1 MKPVEAKN
9 LPTQR
14 MKLGFNG
21 SVSSEVAIT
30 PVTFTLL
37 INIAAKSSQY
47 IDLAQR
53 WRNLCV
59 RQPNA

>member
-1 MKPVEAKN
+1 MSPVEAKN

-14 MKLGFNG
+14 MKLGFNS
-21 SVSSEVAIT
+21 SVSSEEAIT
-30 PVTFTLL
+30 PVTFILL
-37 INIAAKSSQY
+37 INIAAKSSHY
-47 IDLAQR
+47 KELTQR